1 MKPGKRS
8 ATNRA
13 AEVPQRPPQKD
24 RVALQLSPR
33 VWRLLGVIFL
43 LTAVWV
49 VYRPALDAPFIFD
62 DGATILH
69 NSSIVHLWPLVSAT
83 DYAPLQAPPE
93 APVHGRPLVNLTFA
107 TNYHFNQ
114 LQPRPY
120 RVVNI
125 FLHVANALLLWVLVR
140 RTLRLPYFH
149 ERITAV
155 AEPLGFATALAW
167 ALHPLATECVIYITQ
182 RTELMMALCYYGTM
196 YAALRYWEA
205 ARRGPRALWCGAAI
219 VICALG
225 MLCKESMAT
234 VPVLALLF
242 ERTFIAGT
250 FRRALRDSWPL
261 YLGLVLAWTPLVA
274 LNFHGTRTPM
284 VGFHLGVS
292 GPAWWFTQAKVLLLY
307 LKLAVWPW
315 PLVIH
320 YEMPFLETLSTAWPW
335 VLGAGMLAIG
345 AIVLVARGA
354 AAGFVMAGVFVLLSP
369 TLVVPISTE
378 VAAERRM
385 YVPLALLISW
395 AVVGGYQAVVRLAA
409 RANDTAQPRRRW
421 SPLLLTATGV
431 LTVATIYGVLSTVRA
446 NTYETDLRLWSDTE
460 KHQPDSVTVHI
471 NLGLALEQVGRSAE
485 AIEHYQRAIELQPDY
500 FFAHYKLAHALE
512 ASGRTN
518 EARTAFAE
526 ASKLRPDFAA
536 GHYDLGRLLQLTG
549 QLQQAQEEYDEA
561 LRLYPNFPRAR
572 FALGTLFE
580 KMDDPD
586 SAQREYEE
594 ALRLHPDFPAAHRNL
609 GIILGRS
616 GQVAAALPH
625 FEAVRQLA
633 PSVDAFSNLAVAYS
647 RLQRPTEALAAA
659 QAASQMARAQGQKA
673 EAERLEQWAAHY
685 RRSQP
690 NATDKSPPPADAPAA
705 NSPPPRTAP

>member
-8 ATNRA
+8 APNRS
-13 AEVPQRPPQKD
+13 AEVPQRPPQKN
-24 RVALQLSPR
+24 RVALGLSPR
-33 VWRLLGVIFL
+33 VWQLIGGIFL
-43 LTAVWV
+43 LAAVWV

-107 TNYHFNQ
+107 INYHFNQ

-125 FLHVANALLLWVLVR
+125 LLHVANALLLWVLVR
-140 RTLRLPYFH
+140 RTLQLRYFH
-149 ERITAV
+149 ERLSAV
-155 AEPLGFATALAW
+155 AESLAFAAALAW

-182 RTELMMALCYYGTM
+182 RTELMMALCYFGSM

-205 ARRGPRALWCGAAI
+205 AGRGPRSLWCGAAI

-234 VPVLALLF
+234 APAVALLF

-261 YLGLVLAWTPLVA
+261 YLGLMLAWTPLVA

-284 VGFHLGVS
+284 VGFNLGVS
-292 GPAWWFTQAKVLLLY
+292 GPAWWLTQAKVLLLY

-320 YEMPFLETLSTAWPW
+320 YEMPFLESLGAAWPW
-335 VLGAGMLAIG
+335 VLGAGILAIG

-354 AAGFVMAGVFVLLSP
+354 AAGFVIAGVFVLLSP

-385 YVPLALLISW
+385 YLPLALLISW
-395 AVVGGYQAVVRLAA
+395 AVVVGYQAVVRLTA
-409 RANDTAQPRRRW
+409 RATDTADPRRRW
-421 SPLLLTATGV
+421 SPLLLTVSGV
-431 LTVATIYGVLSTVRA
+431 SLVAMIYGMLSTVRA
-446 NTYETDLRLWSDTE
+446 NIYESDLRLWSDTE
-460 KHQPDSVTVHI
+460 KYQPDSVTVHI
-471 NLGLALEQVGRSAE
+471 NLGLALQQEGRSAE
-485 AIEHYQRAIELQPDY
+485 AIEHYHRAVALQPDY

-512 ASGRTN
+512 AAGRTN
-518 EARTAFAE
+518 EARAAFAE

-549 QLQQAQEEYDEA
+549 QLQQAQVEYDEA

-609 GIILGRS
+609 GIMLGRS
-616 GQVAAALPH
+616 GQVEAALAH
-625 FEAVRQLA
+625 FEAVRKLA

-659 QAASQMARAQGQKA
+659 QAASQMARAQGQTA
-673 EAERLEQWAAHY
+673 DAQRLEQWAAHY
-685 RRSQP
+685 RRSLASGAASSSSP
-690 NATDKSPPPADAPAA
+690 AAAPAASSPPPNTEP
-705 NSPPPRTAP
+705 